1 MRRER
6 NILISTRFYLHGH
19 VSFGLIFLLRLPKTV
34 QLFPQAENIEPN
46 EEEQVTEQME
56 EPTEEPTEKKMED
69 DDENPF

>member
-1 MRRER
+1 M
-6 NILISTRFYLHGH
+6 
-19 VSFGLIFLLRLPKTV
+19 SFGLIFLLRLPKTV

-46 EEEQVTEQME
+46 EEQVTEQME